1 MKQKPLQRLLE
12 VHKEEE
18 EEENEEVGGKE
29 RLEVRVLLVVKE
41 VKELKELKGV
51 KGVDEVNLQEHG
63 KQTLTSRRM
72 LDS

>member
-41 VKELKELKGV
+41 VKELKGV

>member
-18 EEENEEVGGKE
+18 EEEKEEVGGKE

-41 VKELKELKGV
+41 VKELKGV

>member
-18 EEENEEVGGKE
+18 EEEKEEVGGKE

-41 VKELKELKGV
+41 VKELKGV

-63 KQTLTSRRM
+63 KQMLTSRRM

>member
-41 VKELKELKGV
+41 VKELKGV
-51 KGVDEVNLQEHG
+51 KGVEEVNLQEHG

>member
-1 MKQKPLQRLLE
+1 MKQKLLQRLLE
-12 VHKEEE
+12 VRKEEE

-29 RLEVRVLLVVKE
+29 RLEVRVLLV